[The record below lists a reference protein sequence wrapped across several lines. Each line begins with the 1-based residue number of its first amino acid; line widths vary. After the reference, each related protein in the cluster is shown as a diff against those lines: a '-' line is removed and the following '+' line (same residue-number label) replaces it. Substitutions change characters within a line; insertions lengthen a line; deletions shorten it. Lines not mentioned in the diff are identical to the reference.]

1 MLGNPAAAAHH
12 SDLSLE
18 KVAVE
23 LCLSDGPDGFERGNQ
38 LLSCLVAQWESTSKL
53 EILEESIE
61 ISKEMLAIPFI
72 DHISRLSLCK
82 TRILLLQ
89 THTEQMGISSF
100 AEELVSLHREIFDS
114 YPSGHHDRISTG
126 LDLSEALCELYEE
139 TGDLLRLDEC
149 ASLLND
155 MLTGS
160 PTMSERIRCM
170 QILAWSKDTYFG
182 HTVDGDDKLDE
193 AIRTRQDM
201 LSLQPADTIERAI
214 TERQVASS
222 LLRRY
227 EKEKDTDLLQDI
239 SSLLKRALRILP
251 LPHPSRERARTDF
264 IWTLLTLWE
273 LTTDAKLLME
283 LKELQYEA
291 VIMSTT
297 EGSDLVELIVD
308 LMGTLRSRLAATDN
322 DDTFVEALGT
332 GSEALAEVLEY
343 IEAAIGFM
351 PSELAV
357 HLRFQSS
364 CAQVLMLRFLRGGDT
379 SHLDKPLRLYREVW
393 AACPANGPDRFSF
406 CRFAAMALNCA
417 YEAKSWKPFRE
428 EALQYGQEA
437 LRLARATG
445 ISLPTA
451 LLEYASILESIAR
464 LTGDHD
470 VMNEMLTLEKEALTS
485 PCLVGA
491 DRAVA
496 YSDHANTYSMIY
508 RKTGDLSLL
517 EIAIGLHRKALD
529 GLPLT
534 HVNRFRVR
542 ADFALAT
549 ALYSVPNRDETR
561 CNEAIRILRQDLSI
575 QPVGHQRR
583 PTTCMHLATALRSRH
598 SILETNSW
606 ELMQEIVNLERETV
620 SLIPPGHYNR
630 SAGCARLA
638 SSLHQMFEDT
648 GDIACLDEAI
658 VLAKEARSLTSADSP
673 SRVNLCLWLPILLYA
688 RHQCSGVGT
697 SPTVPESDSFIEE
710 ALDLC
715 PPGHPRRF
723 LALAMKSRWNIVDPD
738 KMGTSLRLLNESL
751 RTTSIHD
758 VTTMFPEAAR
768 ILGTA
773 SAMQIPSEA
782 MPLLLESYDMVL
794 DMASRLAG
802 FALTRSAQL
811 YHISVCRT
819 LGPDAYRIACSMSK
833 PQIALQLLERARG
846 IVWSQLMHLRDSK
859 ASGGSASTPL
869 EEELQN
875 LLRKLATGDNVEV
888 TMYPGQLHSF
898 QLRGTSA
905 RHHWNTRAQQV
916 IQEVRA
922 QPAMQDFMKGL
933 SIESLL
939 STASTHPVVIVVAA
953 REECHALV
961 IGSSADALLPLRLT
975 GMSAEHLCRMLV
987 RIHNRHS
994 NFRGEASKD
1003 HGGDEEEDAT
1013 ESDIDESYSDGERLG
1028 LKSVRAPRIGLPQL
1042 LKTLWMGVVKP
1053 VLEALSLTV
1062 SQVSVRREVYAN
1074 SLSHRRP
1081 PEARDHEFTGA
1092 LQASSRLRL
1101 FMRLAFM
1108 RELAK
1113 NVAQT
1118 MSCRLTHRH

>member
-1 MLGNPAAAAHH
+1 MLGNAAAAVQH
-12 SDLSLE
+12 SKLSLE
-18 KVAVE
+18 KAAVE
-23 LCLSDGPDGFERGNQ
+23 LCLSDRPDGFERGNQ
-38 LLSCLVAQWESTSKL
+38 LLSRLVAQWESTSAL
-53 EILEESIE
+53 QILQESIE
-61 ISKEMLAIPFI
+61 LSKKVLTIPST
-72 DHISRLSLCK
+72 DHIARLSLYK
-82 TRILLLQ
+82 TRVLLLRN
-89 THTEQMGISSF
+89 HIEQIGTSSF
-100 AEELVSLHREIFDS
+100 AEELVYLHREIFDS
-114 YPSGHHDRISTG
+114 YPSGHHDRMSVGI
-126 LDLSEALCELYEE
+126 DLSRALCELYEE
-139 TGDLLRLDEC
+139 TGDLSRLDEC

-170 QILAWSKDTYFG
+170 QILAWSKDTYF
-182 HTVDGDDKLDE
+182 DDTTDRDDRLDE

-201 LSLQPADTIERAI
+201 LSLQSADTIERAI
-214 TERQVASS
+214 TERQLASS

-227 EKEKDTDLLQDI
+227 QKEKDTDLLQDI
-239 SSLLKRALRILP
+239 SSLLKGALRVLP

-291 VIMSTT
+291 VIMSTS
-297 EGSDLVELIVD
+297 EGSELVELVVD

-332 GSEALAEVLEY
+332 GSEALAEVLAEVLEY

-393 AACPANGPDRFSF
+393 AACPTSGPDRFSF
-406 CRFAAMALNCA
+406 CRFAAMALNWA
-417 YEAKSWKPFRE
+417 YKARSWRPLWE

-451 LLEYASILESIAR
+451 LLEYASILESMAR

-470 VMNEMLTLEKEALTS
+470 VMNEMLTLEKEALAS

-496 YSDHANTYSMIY
+496 YSDHANTYSMVY
-508 RKTGDLSLL
+508 EKTGDLSLL
-517 EIAIGLHRKALD
+517 EIAIGLHKKALD
-529 GLPLT
+529 GLPST
-534 HVNRFRVR
+534 HVDRFRVR

-561 CNEAIRILRQDLSI
+561 CNEAIRTLRQDLSI

-583 PTTCMHLATALRSRH
+583 QTTCMHLATALRSRH
-598 SILETNSW
+598 SILETNSR

-620 SLIPPGHYNR
+620 SLIPTGHYNR

-658 VLAKEARSLTSADSP
+658 VFAQEARSLTSADNP
-673 SRVNLCLWLPILLYA
+673 SRVDLCLWISVLLDA

-697 SPTVPESDSFIEE
+697 SLTVPESDDFIEE
-710 ALDLC
+710 ALNLC

-723 LALAMKSRWNIVDPD
+723 IALAMKSRWNIADPD
-738 KMGTSLRLLNESL
+738 KMGTSLQLLNESL

-768 ILGTA
+768 ILNTA

-782 MPLLLESYDMVL
+782 MPLLLESYDIVL

-846 IVWSQLMHLRDSK
+846 IIWSQLMHLRDSK
-859 ASGGSASTPL
+859 APGGSASTPL

-888 TMYPGQLHSF
+888 TMYPGQLQSF

-922 QPAMQDFMKGL
+922 QPAMQEFMKGL

-961 IGSSADALLPLRLT
+961 IGSSAAALLPIRLT
-975 GMSAEHLCRMLV
+975 GMSAEYLCRMLV

-994 NFRGEASKD
+994 HFRGEASKD
-1003 HGGDEEEDAT
+1003 DRGDEEEDAT
-1013 ESDIDESYSDGERLG
+1013 ESDINESCSDGERLG
-1028 LKSVRAPRIGLPQL
+1028 LKSMRPPRIGLPQL
-1042 LKTLWMGVVKP
+1042 LKTLWMSVVKP
-1053 VLEALSLTV
+1053 VLEALNLTV
-1062 SQVSVRREVYAN
+1062 SRISVGARFMPTHLPIESLRKRATTN
-1074 SLSHRRP
+1074 SLVPYRRL
-1081 PEARDHEFTGA
+1081 HVC
-1092 LQASSRLRL
+1092 ASSCGWHL
-1101 FMRLAFM
+1101 
-1108 RELAK
+1108 
-1113 NVAQT
+1113 
-1118 MSCRLTHRH
+1118 

>member
-1 MLGNPAAAAHH
+1 MSGNLAATVLHNG
-12 SDLSLE
+12 LSRE
-18 KVAVE
+18 RSAVE
-23 LCLSDGPDGFERGNQ
+23 LCPPDHPDRFERYDQ
-38 LLSCLVAQWESTSKL
+38 LLSRLIAEWESTSAL
-53 EILEESIE
+53 RMLEESIE
-61 ISKEMLAIPFI
+61 ISKEMLTIPSI
-72 DHISRLSLCK
+72 DHNARLSLCK
-82 TRILLLQ
+82 TRILLLE
-89 THTEQMGISSF
+89 THTERIGTSSF
-100 AEELVSLHREIFDS
+100 AEELVSLYREIFDS
-114 YPSGHHDRISTG
+114 CPSDHEDRMSAG
-126 LDLSEALCELYEE
+126 LDLSVALCELYTQ
-139 TGDLLRLDEC
+139 TGNLSRLDQC

-160 PTMSERIRCM
+160 PTMPERIRFM
-170 QILAWSKDTYFG
+170 QILAWSKDTYFDR
-182 HTVDGDDKLDE
+182 TRNDNDRLDE
-193 AIRTRQDM
+193 AIRTRQDI

-214 TERQVASS
+214 TERQIASS
-222 LLRRY
+222 LQRRY
-227 EKEKDTDLLQDI
+227 EKENDVALLQDMA
-239 SSLLKRALRILP
+239 SLLRSALRILP
-251 LPHPSRERARTDF
+251 LTHPARDRARTDF
-264 IWTLLTLWE
+264 IWTLNKLWGLTI
-273 LTTDAKLLME
+273 DAKLVME
-283 LKELQYEA
+283 LKEFQYEA
-291 VIMSTT
+291 VIMSPS
-297 EGSDLVELIVD
+297 EGSELVELIAN
-308 LMGTLRSRLAATDN
+308 LMDTLRSRLAATDD
-322 DDTFVEALGT
+322 DDTFVEALGS
-332 GSEALAEVLEY
+332 GSEALAEVLDY
-343 IEAAIGFM
+343 TDAAMGFM

-364 CAQVLMLRFLRGGDT
+364 CAQVLMLRFVRGGDT
-379 SHLDKPLRLYREVW
+379 SHLDEPLRLYREVW
-393 AACPANGPDRFSF
+393 AACPAHGPDRFSF
-406 CRFAAMALNCA
+406 CRFAAIALHCA
-417 YEAKSWKPFRE
+417 YKARSWRPFWE

-445 ISLPTA
+445 LSLPTA
-451 LLEYASILESIAR
+451 LLEYASILESKAR
-464 LTGDHD
+464 RTEDHD
-470 VMNEMLTLEKEALTS
+470 AMNKMLTLEKEALAS

-529 GLPLT
+529 GLPST

-598 SILETNSW
+598 SILETNSR
-606 ELMQEIVNLERETV
+606 ELMQEIINLERETA
-620 SLIPPGHYNR
+620 SLIPPGHCNR
-630 SAGCARLA
+630 SASCARLA

-648 GDIACLDEAI
+648 GHIACLDEAI
-658 VLAKEARSLTSADSP
+658 VFAQEARSLTSADDP
-673 SRVNLCLWLPILLYA
+673 SRVDLCLWIPVLLDA

-697 SPTVPESDSFIEE
+697 STTVPESDNFIEE
-710 ALDLC
+710 ALNLC

-723 LALAMKSRWNIVDPD
+723 LALAMKSRWNIADPD
-738 KMGTSLRLLNESL
+738 KMGTSLQLLNESL

-768 ILGTA
+768 ILNTA

-846 IVWSQLMHLRDSK
+846 IIWSQLMHLRDSK
-859 ASGGSASTPL
+859 APGGSASTPL

-888 TMYPGQLHSF
+888 TMYPGQLQSF

-922 QPAMQDFMKGL
+922 QPAMQEFMKGL

-961 IGSSADALLPLRLT
+961 IGSSAAALLPIRLT
-975 GMSAEHLCRMLV
+975 GMSAEYLCRMLV

-994 NFRGEASKD
+994 HFRGEASKD
-1003 HGGDEEEDAT
+1003 DRGDEEEDAT
-1013 ESDIDESYSDGERLG
+1013 ESDINESCSDGERLG
-1028 LKSVRAPRIGLPQL
+1028 LKSMRPPRIGLPQL
-1042 LKTLWMGVVKP
+1042 LKTLWMSVVKP
-1053 VLEALSLTV
+1053 VLEALNLTV
-1062 SQVSVRREVYAN
+1062 SRISVGARFMPTHLPIESLRKRATTN
-1074 SLSHRRP
+1074 SLVPYRRL
-1081 PEARDHEFTGA
+1081 HVC
-1092 LQASSRLRL
+1092 ASSCGWHL
-1101 FMRLAFM
+1101 
-1108 RELAK
+1108 
-1113 NVAQT
+1113 
-1118 MSCRLTHRH
+1118 